1 MKAGLLKILSVIAA
15 VVLTIVCVAVVAG
28 GMFLV
33 WAGGC
38 AEAHMVY
45 YTCQFLP

>member
-1 MKAGLLKILSVIAA
+1 MKAGLLKILLVIATLIL
-15 VVLTIVCVAVVAG
+15 VIVCVAVVAG
-28 GMFLV
+28 GWFLI